1 MTAKKTH
8 EELVELL
15 QAGKIG
21 FLRFVMDGDSAEVY
35 VEQTDIDQMDRQVM
49 DDESY
54 GVWN

>member
-21 FLRFVMDGDSAEVY
+21 FLRFVMDGDNAEDY
-35 VEQTDIDQMDRQVM
+35 LEWCQTCLLYTSDAA
-49 DDESY
+49 DD
-54 GVWN
+54 

>member
-21 FLRFVMDGDSAEVY
+21 FLRFVMDGENAEDYLEWFAVLFIKRICI
-35 VEQTDIDQMDRQVM
+35 TLSM
-49 DDESY
+49 
-54 GVWN
+54 N